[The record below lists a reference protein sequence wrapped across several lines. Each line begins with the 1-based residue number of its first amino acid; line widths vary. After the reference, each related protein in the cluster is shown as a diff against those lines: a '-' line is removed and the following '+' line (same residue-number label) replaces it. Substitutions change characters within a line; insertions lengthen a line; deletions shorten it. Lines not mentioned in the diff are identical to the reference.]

1 MPSPEQL
8 VSWLKLH
15 ELARFDLS
23 TGYVERAAE
32 ALGREVAEDEK
43 LVVEP
48 PEADEPLAPTLYLA
62 MVPSGS
68 AFATRA
74 VGSDSRRGVPTCSLK
89 SRLNE
94 ILIEY

>member
-1 MPSPEQL
+1 M
-8 VSWLKLH
+8 SWLKLH

-48 PEADEPLAPTLYLA
+48 PEADEPL
-62 MVPSGS
+62 V
-68 AFATRA
+68 
-74 VGSDSRRGVPTCSLK
+74 LK
-89 SRLNE
+89 QAH
-94 ILIEY
+94 

>member
-1 MPSPEQL
+1 MRSASNLKRTRPQPSPEQL

-15 ELARFDLS
+15 ALARLDLS

-48 PEADEPLAPTLYLA
+48 PEPS
-62 MVPSGS
+62 VPMMTSH
-68 AFATRA
+68 
-74 VGSDSRRGVPTCSLK
+74 
-89 SRLNE
+89 
-94 ILIEY
+94 

>member
-1 MPSPEQL
+1 MN
-8 VSWLKLH
+8 WLKLH

-23 TGYVERAAE
+23 TGYVVRAAE
-32 ALGREVAEDEK
+32 PLGREVAEDEK

-48 PEADEPLAPTLYLA
+48 PDADEPLAQPCLA

-68 AFATRA
+68 AFATSA